1 MSGRLFSI
9 PVPPSGVKDTRPR
22 ERLVFRREVLLVS
35 AMAMALLTA
44 RAASPATPG
53 KLCSPA
59 QTTALINRFVT
70 AFNAGDRR
78 ALNNTIW
85 SGKLYFKWYT
95 VLAEPG
101 FRSQPEASR
110 RDTLMDYFAARHA
123 AGEHLTMTN
132 VKINGRDIG
141 NRGFEFHLL
150 RSAHDLQGGQVP
162 YDGKA
167 TSSCMNGR
175 LTMWLMNA
183 TP

>member
-1 MSGRLFSI
+1 MRI
-9 PVPPSGVKDTRPR
+9 V
-22 ERLVFRREVLLVS
+22 LVLVIVI
-35 AMAMALLTA
+35 AVFAAGTA
-44 RAASPATPG
+44 QPATPG
-53 KLCSPA
+53 KLCTPT

-70 AFNAGDRR
+70 AFNAGDRY

-85 SGKLYFKWYT
+85 SGRLYFKWYT

-123 AGEHLTMTN
+123 AAEDLTLIS
-132 VKINGRDIG
+132 VKVNGRDIG

-150 RSAHDLQGGQVP
+150 RSADDLPGGQVP
-162 YDGKA
+162 YNGKA

>member
-1 MSGRLFSI
+1 MRF
-9 PVPPSGVKDTRPR
+9 V
-22 ERLVFRREVLLVS
+22 LVLVI
-35 AMAMALLTA
+35 AVALLTA
-44 RAASPATPG
+44 TAASPATPG
-53 KLCSPA
+53 KLCSPS

-70 AFNAGDRR
+70 AFNAGDRY

-85 SGKLYFKWYT
+85 GGKLYFKWFA

-110 RDTLMDYFAARHA
+110 RDTLMAYFAARHA
-123 AGEHLTMTN
+123 AGEQLTLTN
-132 VKINGRDIG
+132 VKINGRDLG
-141 NRGFEFHLL
+141 TRGFEFQLL
-150 RSAHDLQGGQVP
+150 RSASDLPGGQVP

-175 LTMWLMNA
+175 LIMWLMNA